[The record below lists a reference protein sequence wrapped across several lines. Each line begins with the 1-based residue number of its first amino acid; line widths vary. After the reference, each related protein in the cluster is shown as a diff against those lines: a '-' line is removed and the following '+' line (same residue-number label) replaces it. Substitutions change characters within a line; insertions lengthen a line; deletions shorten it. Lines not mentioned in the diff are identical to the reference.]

1 MNTMA
6 NEKSKAEQYRDERK
20 ARIAKSA
27 KKNAHSME
35 KRNTAK
41 KVVGKVISIV
51 LCAVIVLGIVGFS
64 LNYYG
69 ALQRVIKIGGVAPIS
84 LSPLPNMST
93 SICVPTIRFVI
104 RLSITST
111 TIRQVPAMI
120 QASPPRIRLRQQR
133 MPRATRSHG

>member
-1 MNTMA
+1 MA

-69 ALQRVIKIGGVAPIS
+69 ALQRVIKIGGVDSDP
-84 LSPLPNMST
+84 P
-93 SICVPTIRFVI
+93 VTI
-104 RLSITST
+104 
-111 TIRQVPAMI
+111 AEYE
-120 QASPPRIRLRQQR
+120 
-133 MPRATRSHG
+133 